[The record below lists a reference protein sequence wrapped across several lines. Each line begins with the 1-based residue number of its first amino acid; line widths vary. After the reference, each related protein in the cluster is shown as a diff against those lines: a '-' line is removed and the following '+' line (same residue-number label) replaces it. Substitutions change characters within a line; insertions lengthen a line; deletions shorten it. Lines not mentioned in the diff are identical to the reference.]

1 MFSFGR
7 ITICLNSG
15 FAFVNYY
22 GNLKTAVISIQVFG
36 FHSLKP
42 CAIKTPLCWAP
53 GMPPLV
59 PGGGMVRGAFIAATS
74 TPFLLLQVIKNAF

>member
-1 MFSFGR
+1 MFSFR
-7 ITICLNSG
+7 HITICLNRG
-15 FAFVNYY
+15 VAFVNYQR
-22 GNLKTAVISIQVFG
+22 NLKTSVISIHVFG

-42 CAIKTPLCWAP
+42 CCIKRPLCWAP

-59 PGGGMVRGAFIAATS
+59 PGGGGVRGAFIAATS